1 MENKIFE
8 STDTFIF
15 SRMFVSAKRVHA
27 KQTRRER
34 KARNQRKQS
43 DREYE
48 CEALKSE
55 VTEIASAKQLGSPA
69 VLASKLFEQ
78 TRRLVSILKE
88 RLCGPFGMT
97 LDLDTL

>member
-1 MENKIFE
+1 MQSKQ
-8 STDTFIF
+8 D
-15 SRMFVSAKRVHA
+15 VSAKREVRGNKVIENTSA
-27 KQTRRER
+27 KWEVW
-34 KARNQRKQS
+34 
-43 DREYE
+43 
-48 CEALKSE
+48 KSE